1 MRMRTPTKIPKTAT
15 ATLSRRVIVRGNRTA
30 KILASPEP
38 SVFFGNLRAES
49 RKKLEKPRCFW
60 NNRGMYNA
68 SLLQL
73 TEAFE

>member
-1 MRMRTPTKIPKTAT
+1 MPGISDSETNHDL
-15 ATLSRRVIVRGNRTA
+15 LSENGIHSV
-30 KILASPEP
+30 KPEP

-60 NNRGMYNA
+60 NNRGRNNS